1 MKTEEYQPFLAHVLS
16 VVSGP
21 AGMLHVDFEPSN
33 TFTKATISAPVTEVA
48 TFYFDPSS
56 SATTPEANVLKF
68 RDIVN
73 AAGKEIDGFWG
84 AAAGVSHETDVKSL
98 STEGVSGTAVVLVLG
113 WESVEK
119 HMAFRYVF
127 LFFSFPFFFLSPN
140 SPDTDE
146 SLRLGKRA
154 SSKTTYICSQRA
166 SRNWRCTMFRFWSLC
181 SKVR

>member
-21 AGMLHVDFEPSN
+21 AGMLHVDFEPSD
-33 TFTKATISAPVTEVA
+33 TFTKATASAPVTEVA

-56 SATTPEANVLKF
+56 ATTTPEANVLKF
-68 RDIVN
+68 RDVVN

-119 HMAFRYVF
+119 HMAFRYDF
-127 LFFSFPFFFLSPN
+127 FFFLLLYR
-140 SPDTDE
+140 TLTK

-154 SSKTTYICSQRA
+154 SSKTTSICSQRA
-166 SRNWRCTMFRFWSLC
+166 SRNWRCIMSRFWSLC
-181 SKVR
+181 SEVRIPTLP

>member
-1 MKTEEYQPFLAHVLS
+1 
-16 VVSGP
+16 
-21 AGMLHVDFEPSN
+21 MLHVDFEPSD
-33 TFTKATISAPVTEVA
+33 TFTKATASAPVTEVA

-56 SATTPEANVLKF
+56 SATPEANVLKF

-84 AAAGVSHETDVKSL
+84 AAAGVSYESDVKSL

-127 LFFSFPFFFLSPN
+127 FTFFFFLPIHR
-140 SPDTDE
+140 TLTK

-154 SSKTTYICSQRA
+154 SSKTTSICSQMA
-166 SRNWRCTMFRFWSLC
+166 SRNWRCIMFRFWSLC
-181 SKVR
+181 SEVR